1 MVIMGLPCTATLLH
15 MAFPLS
21 APLGAFSSGPSV
33 RIKASSPWELQRW
46 YGNRLWELL
55 WLLTAGAD
63 YLCLPK
69 CPNSYLQRVWGF
81 FYASS
86 CEKRYTIESCISL
99 HKYWRFWFFHLGAI
113 MVWMQNFYC
122 VTLLPACFLY
132 WEVVRRQQSLMLC
145 LRLFLRFSLVSR
157 EMQFRWKRKI
167 STCLFFSGGG
177 WGNWLLWQ

>member
-69 CPNSYLQRVWGF
+69 CPNSYLQRVCF
-81 FYASS
+81 F
-86 CEKRYTIESCISL
+86 
-99 HKYWRFWFFHLGAI
+99 F
-113 MVWMQNFYC
+113 
-122 VTLLPACFLY
+122 
-132 WEVVRRQQSLMLC
+132 LC
-145 LRLFLRFSLVSR
+145 LFLWKEVYYWKLHFPAQILKFLIFSSGSYYGLDAEFLLCNFITCMLSLLRGSQKAAVSDAVL
-157 EMQFRWKRKI
+157 KI
-167 STCLFFSGGG
+167 VSEIFLSK
-177 WGNWLLWQ
+177 QRDAI